1 MFLNEKNLLKNI
13 IEFKNDIMKK
23 MNSLENKLDDKLRL
37 YKGDIFIKL
46 DALSEKIIPL
56 ETDVSTLIKISS
68 EKDKKLEKIDYLEKY
83 KSKTESDIL
92 SQNIRINKI
101 FDDIENIRTKYDKI
115 FIEHLTIPGFV
126 GYSCKYKTISEYIV
140 HNIKESEKDDKE
152 KDEVKNDVVTLKQ
165 RVDNL
170 HKLYFGIFDTI
181 YERSNNLVDNKIED
195 VKIFF
200 QKKIEEIWDKISE
213 MKLKDIETRMNIDQY
228 SKEFKLFTEDIYLF
242 KDKVDKIYIN
252 TFEQLD
258 KTLKE
263 KELKKDN
270 DIDKNEEKNRNKNKN
285 KKDNKNEE
293 EKEMIS
299 EKTNTKLID
308 DIKDLKEEI
317 RKIKKI
323 TESEQN
329 ENRINITNAINKFN
343 LELIQ
348 LRKHFNEI
356 NSKIKTATNFKKLN
370 DQQKLLNEINS
381 LKELQKMNI
390 NKLKEIEKNNS
401 SNNLINVDNEKNIR
415 KDNIENDIMNNTDGE
430 DLNNNKLLL
439 NKSRNNIKLIST
451 KKYDGN
457 IKELFLTR
465 TKKNKINEKQKINRK
480 VNFAFF
486 PNIKKDKYVQSGL
499 LSSRNKSYI
508 DYLNSK
514 FFNSSLNDINSNKRK
529 KQREMLSP
537 VVDKMYKE
545 YFIKKH
551 MKEKSKE
558 NEDKLKKQTVE
569 KIVPAFGRTNY
580 ESF

>member
-1 MFLNEKNLLKNI
+1 MFLNEKNLLKNV
-13 IEFKNDIMKK
+13 IEFKNDILKK
-23 MNSLENKLDDKLRL
+23 MNSLENKLNDKLRL
-37 YKGDIFIKL
+37 HEGDIFSKL
-46 DALSEKIIPL
+46 DTLSEKIIPL

-68 EKDKKLEKIDYLEKY
+68 EKDQKLEKIDNLEKY
-83 KSKTESDIL
+83 KSKSESDIL

-101 FDDIENIRTKYDKI
+101 FDEIDNIKAKYDKI

-126 GYSCKYKTISEYIV
+126 GHSCKYKTISEYIV
-140 HNIKESEKDDKE
+140 HNIKENEKNETE
-152 KDEVKNDVVTLKQ
+152 KDELKNDVITLKQ

-170 HKLYFGIFDTI
+170 HKLYFGIFDTV
-181 YERSNNLVDNKIED
+181 YERSNNLVDNKVED
-195 VKIFF
+195 VKNFF

-213 MKLKDIETRMNIDQY
+213 IKLKDIETRMSIDKY
-228 SKEFKLFTEDIYLF
+228 SKEFKLFIEDIYLF
-242 KDKVDKIYIN
+242 KDKIDKIDIN
-252 TFEQLD
+252 ALEQLD

-263 KELKKDN
+263 KELNKNKDN
-270 DIDKNEEKNRNKNKN
+270 DKNEEKNRNKNK
-285 KKDNKNEE
+285 KDIKNEE
-293 EKEMIS
+293 EKEMIL
-299 EKTNTKLID
+299 EKSNTKLMN

-317 RKIKKI
+317 RKIKNI

-343 LELIQ
+343 LELIK
-348 LRKHFNEI
+348 LRKNINEI
-356 NSKIKTATNFKKLN
+356 NSKIKSAMNHQKLN
-370 DQQKLLNEINS
+370 NPKKLLNEINS

-401 SNNLINVDNEKNIR
+401 SNNLINNSFNQDNK
-415 KDNIENDIMNNTDGE
+415 ENDIMNNTDGKE
-430 DLNNNKLLL
+430 VNNKF
-439 NKSRNNIKLIST
+439 NKSRNNIKIISA
-451 KKYDGN
+451 KKYDGD

-465 TKKNKINEKQKINRK
+465 TKKNKMNEKEKINRK
-480 VNFAFF
+480 VYFAFF
-486 PNIKKDKYVQSGL
+486 PNIKNDKYVQSGL
-499 LSSRNKSYI
+499 ISSRNKSYI

-514 FFNSSLNDINSNKRK
+514 FFNSSNDINSNKRK
-529 KQREMLSP
+529 KHKEILSP

-558 NEDKLKKQTVE
+558 NEDKFKKRTVE

>member
-1 MFLNEKNLLKNI
+1 MFLNEKNLLKNV
-13 IEFKNDIMKK
+13 IEFKNDILKK
-23 MNSLENKLDDKLRL
+23 MNSLENKLNDKLRL
-37 YKGDIFIKL
+37 HQGDIFIKL
-46 DALSEKIIPL
+46 DNLSEKIIPL

-68 EKDKKLEKIDYLEKY
+68 EKDKKLEKIDNLEKY
-83 KSKTESDIL
+83 KSKSESDIL

-101 FDDIENIRTKYDKI
+101 FDEIGNIKTKYDKI

-126 GYSCKYKTISEYIV
+126 GHSCKYKTISEYIV
-140 HNIKESEKDDKE
+140 HNIKENEKNETE
-152 KDEVKNDVVTLKQ
+152 KDELKNDVITLKQ

-170 HKLYFGIFDTI
+170 HKLYFGIFDTV
-181 YERSNNLVDNKIED
+181 YERSNNLVDNKVED
-195 VKIFF
+195 VKNFF

-213 MKLKDIETRMNIDQY
+213 IKLKDIETRMSIDKY

-242 KDKVDKIYIN
+242 KDKIDKIDIN
-252 TFEQLD
+252 ALEQLD

-263 KELKKDN
+263 KELNKNKDN
-270 DIDKNEEKNRNKNKN
+270 DKNEEGNRNKNK
-285 KKDNKNEE
+285 KDIKNEE
-293 EKEMIS
+293 EKEMIIF
-299 EKTNTKLID
+299 EKSNTKLMN

-317 RKIKKI
+317 RKIKNI

-343 LELIQ
+343 LELIK
-348 LRKHFNEI
+348 LRKNINEI
-356 NSKIKTATNFKKLN
+356 NSKIKTAMNHQKLN
-370 DQQKLLNEINS
+370 NPKKLLNEINS

-401 SNNLINVDNEKNIR
+401 SNNLINNSFNQDNK
-415 KDNIENDIMNNTDGE
+415 ENDIMNNTDGKE
-430 DLNNNKLLL
+430 VNNKF
-439 NKSRNNIKLIST
+439 NKSRNNIKIISA
-451 KKYDGN
+451 KKYDGD

-465 TKKNKINEKQKINRK
+465 TKKNKMNEKEKINRK
-480 VNFAFF
+480 VYFAFF
-486 PNIKKDKYVQSGL
+486 PNIKNDKYVQSGL
-499 LSSRNKSYI
+499 ISSRNKSYI

-514 FFNSSLNDINSNKRK
+514 FFNSSNDINSNKRK
-529 KQREMLSP
+529 KHKEILSP

-551 MKEKSKE
+551 MKEKSNE
-558 NEDKLKKQTVE
+558 NEDKFKKRTVE

>member
-1 MFLNEKNLLKNI
+1 MFLNEKNLLKNV
-13 IEFKNDIMKK
+13 IEFKNDILKK
-23 MNSLENKLDDKLRL
+23 MNSLENKLNDKLRL
-37 YKGDIFIKL
+37 HEGDIFSKL
-46 DALSEKIIPL
+46 DTLSEKIIPL

-68 EKDKKLEKIDYLEKY
+68 EKDQKLEKIDNLEKY
-83 KSKTESDIL
+83 KSKSESDIL

-101 FDDIENIRTKYDKI
+101 FDEIDNIKTKYDKI

-126 GYSCKYKTISEYIV
+126 GHSCKYKTISEYIV
-140 HNIKESEKDDKE
+140 HNIKENEKNE
-152 KDEVKNDVVTLKQ
+152 TEIDEVKNDVITLKQ

-170 HKLYFGIFDTI
+170 HKLYFGIFDTV
-181 YERSNNLVDNKIED
+181 YERSNNLVDNKVED
-195 VKIFF
+195 VKNFF

-213 MKLKDIETRMNIDQY
+213 IKLKDIETRMSIDKY

-242 KDKVDKIYIN
+242 KDKIDKIDIN
-252 TFEQLD
+252 ALEQLN

-263 KELKKDN
+263 QELNKNRDN
-270 DIDKNEEKNRNKNKN
+270 DKNEEGNRNKNK
-285 KKDNKNEE
+285 KDIKNEE
-293 EKEMIS
+293 EKEMIL
-299 EKTNTKLID
+299 EKSNTKLMN

-317 RKIKKI
+317 RKIKNI

-343 LELIQ
+343 LELIK
-348 LRKHFNEI
+348 LRKNINEI
-356 NSKIKTATNFKKLN
+356 NSKIKSAMNHQKLN
-370 DQQKLLNEINS
+370 NPKKLLNEINS

-390 NKLKEIEKNNS
+390 NKLKEIEKNNF
-401 SNNLINVDNEKNIR
+401 SNNLINNSFNQDNK
-415 KDNIENDIMNNTDGE
+415 ENDIMNNTDGKE
-430 DLNNNKLLL
+430 VNNKF
-439 NKSRNNIKLIST
+439 NKSRNNIKIISA
-451 KKYDGN
+451 KKYDGD

-465 TKKNKINEKQKINRK
+465 TKKNKMNEKEKINRK
-480 VNFAFF
+480 VYFAFF
-486 PNIKKDKYVQSGL
+486 PNIKNDKYVQSGL
-499 LSSRNKSYI
+499 ISSRNKSYI

-514 FFNSSLNDINSNKRK
+514 FFNSSNDINSNKRK
-529 KQREMLSP
+529 KHKEILSP

-558 NEDKLKKQTVE
+558 NEGKFQKRTVE

>member
-1 MFLNEKNLLKNI
+1 MFLNEKNLLKNV
-13 IEFKNDIMKK
+13 IEFKNDILKK
-23 MNSLENKLDDKLRL
+23 MNSLENKLNDKLRL
-37 YKGDIFIKL
+37 HEGDIFSKL
-46 DALSEKIIPL
+46 DTLSEKIIPL

-68 EKDKKLEKIDYLEKY
+68 EKDQKLEKIDNLEKY
-83 KSKTESDIL
+83 KSKSESDIL

-101 FDDIENIRTKYDKI
+101 FDEIDNIKTKYDKI

-126 GYSCKYKTISEYIV
+126 GHSCKYKTISEYIV
-140 HNIKESEKDDKE
+140 HNIKENEKNETE
-152 KDEVKNDVVTLKQ
+152 KDEVKNDVITLKQ

-170 HKLYFGIFDTI
+170 HKLYFGIFDTV
-181 YERSNNLVDNKIED
+181 YERSNNLVDNKVED
-195 VKIFF
+195 VKNFF

-213 MKLKDIETRMNIDQY
+213 IKLKDIETRMSIDKY

-242 KDKVDKIYIN
+242 KDKIDKIDIN
-252 TFEQLD
+252 ALEQLN

-263 KELKKDN
+263 QELNKNRDN
-270 DIDKNEEKNRNKNKN
+270 DKNEEGNRNKNK
-285 KKDNKNEE
+285 KDIKNEE
-293 EKEMIS
+293 EKEMIL
-299 EKTNTKLID
+299 EKSNTKLMN

-317 RKIKKI
+317 RKIKNI

-343 LELIQ
+343 LELIK
-348 LRKHFNEI
+348 LRKNINEI
-356 NSKIKTATNFKKLN
+356 NSKIKSAMNHQKLN
-370 DQQKLLNEINS
+370 NPKKLLNEINS

-390 NKLKEIEKNNS
+390 NKLKEIEKNNF
-401 SNNLINVDNEKNIR
+401 SNNLINNSFNQDNK
-415 KDNIENDIMNNTDGE
+415 ENDIMNNTDGKE
-430 DLNNNKLLL
+430 VNNKF
-439 NKSRNNIKLIST
+439 NKSRNNIKIISA
-451 KKYDGN
+451 KKYDGD

-465 TKKNKINEKQKINRK
+465 TKKNKMNEKEKINRK
-480 VNFAFF
+480 VYFAFF
-486 PNIKKDKYVQSGL
+486 PNIKNDKYVQSGL
-499 LSSRNKSYI
+499 ISSRNKSYI

-514 FFNSSLNDINSNKRK
+514 FFNSSNDINSNKRK
-529 KQREMLSP
+529 KHKEILSP

-558 NEDKLKKQTVE
+558 NEGKFQKRTVE